1 MTLAPFQDIPQ
12 SRDSMEDGES
22 KKQTSHSTDE
32 TPYEQHETIARALE
46 ILHRDESVHDA
57 LTIGVW
63 TAMLYP
69 VPDVVQVA

>member
-12 SRDSMEDGES
+12 SRDSMEDGKL
-22 KKQTSHSTDE
+22 KKQTSQPTDQ

-46 ILHRDESVHDA
+46 ILRRDETVHDA
-57 LTIGVW
+57 LTIGVR